1 MNMNAL
7 KEIISD
13 LVDKEKTSAIKNHG
27 YTLSDYEGLA
37 LLQQDKQKA
46 IIDKILACKETLGLD
61 TLPTARQLA
70 GFGIYSQQLICAG
83 GLSEVSRITGIPMKG
98 RAYARGKKA
107 KKLSEEEII
116 QKILDSKEALEI
128 DHMPTVLQ
136 LYEIGL
142 TQNDLKRIGGL
153 TRVSREYGIQF
164 KRTGREPKKALGAGQ
179 RIRPSRAFEKERE
192 ARKQGLHYADLQKAE
207 TLRLYGRVER

>member
-1 MNMNAL
+1 MTNQN
-7 KEIISD
+7 
-13 LVDKEKTSAIKNHG
+13 KT
-27 YTLSDYEGLA
+27 E
-37 LLQQDKQKA
+37 QDKQKA

-70 GFGIYSQQLICAG
+70 GFGIHSNQLMSVG
-83 GLSEVSRITGIPMKG
+83 GLTKLSKITKIPMKG

-107 KKLSEEEII
+107 KKLSEAEII
-116 QKILDSKEALEI
+116 QKILGSKEALGI
-128 DHMPTVLQ
+128 DHLPTLAQ

-153 TRVSREYGIQF
+153 TRVSKEYGIPL
-164 KRTGREPKKALGAGQ
+164 KRKRMAQKKEEAVGQ
-179 RIRPSRAFEKERE
+179 KIRPSRAFEKEQE

>member
-1 MNMNAL
+1 MKTRE
-7 KEIISD
+7 KEAK
-13 LVDKEKTSAIKNHG
+13 KE
-27 YTLSDYEGLA
+27 
-37 LLQQDKQKA
+37 A
-46 IIDKILACKETLGLD
+46 IIDKILACKEKLGLD

-70 GFGIYSQQLICAG
+70 GFGIHSNQLMSAG

-116 QKILDSKEALEI
+116 QKILDSKEALGI
-128 DHMPTVLQ
+128 DYMPTVLQ

-153 TRVSREYGIQF
+153 TRVSREYGILF
-164 KRTGREPKKALGAGQ
+164 KRTGREPKKVRAGQ
-179 RIRPSRAFEKERE
+179 NIRPSRAFEKEQE

>member
-1 MNMNAL
+1 MANQN
-7 KEIISD
+7 
-13 LVDKEKTSAIKNHG
+13 KT
-27 YTLSDYEGLA
+27 E
-37 LLQQDKQKA
+37 QDKQKA

-70 GFGIYSQQLICAG
+70 GFGIYSDQLMSVG
-83 GLSEVSRITGIPMKG
+83 GLTKISKITKIPMKG

-116 QKILDSKEALEI
+116 QTILDSKETLGI

-153 TRVSREYGIQF
+153 TRVSREYGIPF

-179 RIRPSRAFEKERE
+179 RIRPSGAFKKERE
-192 ARKQGLHYADLQKAE
+192 LRKNGLHYRDAQVAE
-207 TLRLYGRVER
+207 TLAMVGSIDTSRYGVEKVRTS

>member
-1 MNMNAL
+1 MANQN
-7 KEIISD
+7 
-13 LVDKEKTSAIKNHG
+13 KT
-27 YTLSDYEGLA
+27 E
-37 LLQQDKQKA
+37 QDKQKA

-70 GFGIYSQQLICAG
+70 GFGIHSNQLMSVG
-83 GLSEVSRITGIPMKG
+83 GLTKISKITKIPMKG

-116 QKILDSKEALEI
+116 QKILDSKEALGI
-128 DHMPTVLQ
+128 DHLPTLAQ

-153 TRVSREYGIQF
+153 TRVSREYGIPF

-207 TLRLYGRVER
+207 TLRLYGRVE

>member
-1 MNMNAL
+1 MKTRE
-7 KEIISD
+7 KEAK
-13 LVDKEKTSAIKNHG
+13 KE
-27 YTLSDYEGLA
+27 
-37 LLQQDKQKA
+37 A
-46 IIDKILACKETLGLD
+46 IIDKILACKEKLGLD

-70 GFGIYSQQLICAG
+70 GFGIHSNQLMSAG

-116 QKILDSKEALEI
+116 QKILDSKEALGI

-153 TRVSREYGIQF
+153 TRVSKEYGIPL
-164 KRTGREPKKALGAGQ
+164 KRKRRMAQKKEEAVGQ

-207 TLRLYGRVER
+207 TLRLYGKVDARNGRRNE

>member
-1 MNMNAL
+1 MTNQN
-7 KEIISD
+7 
-13 LVDKEKTSAIKNHG
+13 KT
-27 YTLSDYEGLA
+27 E
-37 LLQQDKQKA
+37 QDKQKA

-98 RAYARGKKA
+98 RAYTRGKKA

-116 QKILDSKEALEI
+116 QKILDYKESLGL
-128 DHMPTVLQ
+128 DHLPTLAQ

-153 TRVSREYGIQF
+153 TRVSREYGILF

>member
-1 MNMNAL
+1 MTNQNKA
-7 KEIISD
+7 E
-13 LVDKEKTSAIKNHG
+13 
-27 YTLSDYEGLA
+27 
-37 LLQQDKQKA
+37 QDKQKA

-70 GFGIYSQQLICAG
+70 GFGIHSNQLMSVG
-83 GLSEVSRITGIPMKG
+83 GLTKISKITKIPMKG

-107 KKLSEEEII
+107 KKLSEKEII
-116 QKILDSKEALEI
+116 QKILDYKESLGL
-128 DHMPTVLQ
+128 DHLPTLTQ

-142 TQNDLKRIGGL
+142 TQNHLKRIGGL
-153 TRVSREYGIQF
+153 TRVSKEYGIPF

-207 TLRLYGRVER
+207 TLRLYGRVE

>member
-1 MNMNAL
+1 MTNQN
-7 KEIISD
+7 
-13 LVDKEKTSAIKNHG
+13 KT
-27 YTLSDYEGLA
+27 E
-37 LLQQDKQKA
+37 QDKQKA

-70 GFGIYSQQLICAG
+70 GFGIYSNQLMSVG
-83 GLSEVSRITGIPMKG
+83 GLTKLSKITKIPMKG

-116 QKILDSKEALEI
+116 QKILDSKEALGI
-128 DHMPTVLQ
+128 DHLPTLAQ

-153 TRVSREYGIQF
+153 TRVSREYGIPF
-164 KRTGREPKKALGAGQ
+164 KRTGREPKKQ

>member
-1 MNMNAL
+1 MTNQNKA
-7 KEIISD
+7 E
-13 LVDKEKTSAIKNHG
+13 
-27 YTLSDYEGLA
+27 
-37 LLQQDKQKA
+37 QDKQKA

-70 GFGIYSQQLICAG
+70 GFGIYSQQLMSVG
-83 GLSEVSRITGIPMKG
+83 GLTKISKITKIPMKG

-116 QKILDSKEALEI
+116 QTILDSKEALGI
-128 DHMPTVLQ
+128 DRLPTLAQ

-153 TRVSREYGIQF
+153 TRVSREYGIPF

-207 TLRLYGRVER
+207 TLKLYGRIER

>member
-1 MNMNAL
+1 MKTRE
-7 KEIISD
+7 KEAK
-13 LVDKEKTSAIKNHG
+13 KE
-27 YTLSDYEGLA
+27 
-37 LLQQDKQKA
+37 A
-46 IIDKILACKETLGLD
+46 IIDKILACKEKLGLD

-70 GFGIYSQQLICAG
+70 EFGIYSQQLICAG

-98 RAYARGKKA
+98 RAYTRR

-116 QKILDSKEALEI
+116 QKILDSKEALGI

-153 TRVSREYGIQF
+153 TRVSREYGIPF

-207 TLRLYGRVER
+207 TLRLYGKVEISRRNRVR

>member
-1 MNMNAL
+1 MTNQNKA
-7 KEIISD
+7 E
-13 LVDKEKTSAIKNHG
+13 
-27 YTLSDYEGLA
+27 
-37 LLQQDKQKA
+37 QDKQKA

-70 GFGIYSQQLICAG
+70 GFGIYSQQLMSVG
-83 GLSEVSRITGIPMKG
+83 GLTKISKITKIPMKG

-107 KKLSEEEII
+107 KKLSEAEII
-116 QKILDSKEALEI
+116 QKILDSKEALGI
-128 DHMPTVLQ
+128 DHMPTVMQ

-153 TRVSREYGIQF
+153 TRVSREYGIPF
-164 KRTGREPKKALGAGQ
+164 KRTGREPKKQ

-207 TLRLYGRVER
+207 TLKLYGRIER

>member
-1 MNMNAL
+1 MTNQNKA
-7 KEIISD
+7 E
-13 LVDKEKTSAIKNHG
+13 
-27 YTLSDYEGLA
+27 
-37 LLQQDKQKA
+37 QDKQKA

-98 RAYARGKKA
+98 RAYTRR
-107 KKLSEEEII
+107 KKLSEAEII
-116 QKILDSKEALEI
+116 QKILDSKEALGI

-136 LYEIGL
+136 LYEIEL

-153 TRVSREYGIQF
+153 TRVSREYGIPF

-207 TLRLYGRVER
+207 TLKLYGRIER

>member
-1 MNMNAL
+1 MTNQN
-7 KEIISD
+7 
-13 LVDKEKTSAIKNHG
+13 KT
-27 YTLSDYEGLA
+27 E
-37 LLQQDKQKA
+37 QDKQKA

-70 GFGIYSQQLICAG
+70 GFGIHSNQLMSVG
-83 GLSEVSRITGIPMKG
+83 GLTKISKITKIPMKG

-116 QKILDSKEALEI
+116 QTILDSKEALGI
-128 DHMPTVLQ
+128 DHLPTLAQ

-153 TRVSREYGIQF
+153 TRVSREYGIPF
-164 KRTGREPKKALGAGQ
+164 KRTGREPKKQ

>member
-1 MNMNAL
+1 MKTRE
-7 KEIISD
+7 KEAK
-13 LVDKEKTSAIKNHG
+13 KE
-27 YTLSDYEGLA
+27 
-37 LLQQDKQKA
+37 A
-46 IIDKILACKETLGLD
+46 IIDKILACKEKLGLD

-70 GFGIYSQQLICAG
+70 EFGIYSQQLICAG

-116 QKILDSKEALEI
+116 QKILGSKETLGI

-153 TRVSREYGIQF
+153 TRVSREYGIPF
-164 KRTGREPKKALGAGQ
+164 KRTGREPKKQ
-179 RIRPSRAFEKERE
+179 RIRPSLAFEKERE
-192 ARKQGLHYADLQKAE
+192 ARKQGLHYKDVQTADSIEKYA
-207 TLRLYGRVER
+207 RVKV

>member
-1 MNMNAL
+1 MTNQN
-7 KEIISD
+7 
-13 LVDKEKTSAIKNHG
+13 KT
-27 YTLSDYEGLA
+27 E
-37 LLQQDKQKA
+37 QDKQKA
-46 IIDKILACKETLGLD
+46 IIDKILACKEKLGLD

-116 QKILDSKEALEI
+116 QKILDSKEALGI

-153 TRVSREYGIQF
+153 TRVSKEYGIPF

-207 TLRLYGRVER
+207 TLRLYGKVDAR

>member
-1 MNMNAL
+1 MANQN
-7 KEIISD
+7 
-13 LVDKEKTSAIKNHG
+13 KT
-27 YTLSDYEGLA
+27 E
-37 LLQQDKQKA
+37 QDKQKA
-46 IIDKILACKETLGLD
+46 IIDKILACKKTLGLD

-98 RAYARGKKA
+98 RAYTRR
-107 KKLSEEEII
+107 KKLSEAEII
-116 QKILDSKEALEI
+116 QKILDSKEALGI
-128 DHMPTVLQ
+128 DHLPTLAQ

-153 TRVSREYGIQF
+153 TRVSKEYGIQF
-164 KRTGREPKKALGAGQ
+164 KRTGREPKKQ

>member
-1 MNMNAL
+1 MKTRE
-7 KEIISD
+7 KEAK
-13 LVDKEKTSAIKNHG
+13 KE
-27 YTLSDYEGLA
+27 
-37 LLQQDKQKA
+37 A
-46 IIDKILACKETLGLD
+46 IINKILACKEKLGLD

-98 RAYARGKKA
+98 RAYTRR

-116 QKILDSKEALEI
+116 QKILDSKEALGI

-153 TRVSREYGIQF
+153 TRVSREYGIPF

-192 ARKQGLHYADLQKAE
+192 VRKQGLHYADLQKAE
-207 TLRLYGRVER
+207 TLRLYGKVEISRRNRMR

>member
-1 MNMNAL
+1 MANQN
-7 KEIISD
+7 
-13 LVDKEKTSAIKNHG
+13 KT
-27 YTLSDYEGLA
+27 E
-37 LLQQDKQKA
+37 QDKQKA

-70 GFGIYSQQLICAG
+70 GFGIYSDQLMSVG
-83 GLSEVSRITGIPMKG
+83 GLTKLSKITKIPMKG

-116 QKILDSKEALEI
+116 QKILDSKEALGI
-128 DHMPTVLQ
+128 DHLPTLAQ

-153 TRVSREYGIQF
+153 TRVSREYGIPF

>member
-1 MNMNAL
+1 MKTRE
-7 KEIISD
+7 KEAK
-13 LVDKEKTSAIKNHG
+13 KE
-27 YTLSDYEGLA
+27 
-37 LLQQDKQKA
+37 A
-46 IIDKILACKETLGLD
+46 IINKILACKEKLGLD

-98 RAYARGKKA
+98 RAYTRR

-116 QKILDSKEALEI
+116 QKILDSKEALGI
-128 DHMPTVLQ
+128 DHLPTLAQ

-153 TRVSREYGIQF
+153 TRVSREYGILF
-164 KRTGREPKKALGAGQ
+164 KRTGREPKKVRAGQ
-179 RIRPSRAFEKERE
+179 KIRPSRAFEKEQE

>member
-1 MNMNAL
+1 MKTRE
-7 KEIISD
+7 KEAK
-13 LVDKEKTSAIKNHG
+13 KE
-27 YTLSDYEGLA
+27 
-37 LLQQDKQKA
+37 A
-46 IIDKILACKETLGLD
+46 IIDKILACKEKLGLD

-98 RAYARGKKA
+98 RAYTRR

-116 QKILDSKEALEI
+116 QKILDSKEALGI

-153 TRVSREYGIQF
+153 TRVSREYGIPF

-207 TLRLYGRVER
+207 TLRLYGKVDAR

>member
-1 MNMNAL
+1 MTNQN
-7 KEIISD
+7 
-13 LVDKEKTSAIKNHG
+13 KT
-27 YTLSDYEGLA
+27 E
-37 LLQQDKQKA
+37 QDKQKA

-70 GFGIYSQQLICAG
+70 GFGIHSNQLMSVG
-83 GLSEVSRITGIPMKG
+83 GLTKLSKITKIPMKG
-98 RAYARGKKA
+98 RAYTRR

-116 QKILDSKEALEI
+116 QKILDSKEALGI

-153 TRVSREYGIQF
+153 TRVSREYGIPF